1 MASVRGGN
9 LRFILSSFN
18 ACCNVLALQNTMP
31 KRAPTPAKS
40 AAASG
45 ARADG
50 AGGDSALPTAAAAGV
65 RCVNF
70 QAHASEGKSVAAKL
84 ETPAHAGAR
93 CERSRRMHSMHSMI
107 TVLRPACSTAAATS
121 CCSDMSVGAVPMLT
135 PALQLICTSSTIP
148 RSFLL
153 AARAY
158 RLRLQAASVSC

>member
-1 MASVRGGN
+1 MYRPALGVVCDCQSTGDQ
-9 LRFILSSFN
+9 LRWHQCGFAILPFILSSFN

-31 KRAPTPAKS
+31 KRATAPDKA

-70 QAHASEGKSVAAKL
+70 QAHASDGKSVAAKL

-107 TVLRPACSTAAATS
+107 TVHMPACSTAAATS
-121 CCSDMSVGAVPMLT
+121 CYYCMGINAHAHTCL
-135 PALQLICTSSTIP
+135 PARLNKQHTHDSS
-148 RSFLL
+148 
-153 AARAY
+153 
-158 RLRLQAASVSC
+158 